1 MSSAKEHERG
11 AHATKEL
18 LLAKLADPNIAS
30 KHWIIRQY
38 DHEVQGGTVVKPLV
52 GPLQIGPSDGAVIRP
67 KANSKK
73 GVVLAGGMQ
82 TRVSDPYWMALASI
96 DEAIRNAVCVGAK
109 LDTLAVLDNFCWP
122 GVHDEVSMGTL
133 VRACEACR
141 DGALGYRVP
150 FISGKDSLHNQ
161 FTDAASGRVI
171 RIPNTLLISAI
182 GVIDD
187 VSKCMTSN
195 FKRTGNA
202 VYRITMWDGE
212 VTEPADVIAARRAVH
227 QLVSEMIASGI
238 VLAAHDI
245 SDGGALVAAAEM
257 AMGGNLGVELRASK
271 KIKEIGWFAEHQA
284 GYLLEI
290 AQGRAGEIAPM
301 ASAVNVFYERIGTVE
316 TTREPD
322 QEIMLTVVDEFAVS
336 IDALTKAWRGTLDW

>member
-1 MSSAKEHERG
+1 
-11 AHATKEL
+11 
-18 LLAKLADPNIAS
+18 
-30 KHWIIRQY
+30 
-38 DHEVQGGTVVKPLV
+38 
-52 GPLQIGPSDGAVIRP
+52 VIRP

-73 GVVLAGGMQ
+73 GVVLSGGMQ
-82 TRVSDPYWMALASI
+82 TRVADPYWMALASI

-109 LDTLAVLDNFCWP
+109 LDTLAILDNFCWP

-141 DGALGYRVP
+141 DGAIGYRVP

-161 FTDAASGRVI
+161 FTDAASGRVT

-187 VSKCMTSN
+187 VSKCMTSH
-195 FKRTGNA
+195 FKKPGNA
-202 VYRITMWDGE
+202 IYRITTWDGE
-212 VTEPADVIAARRAVH
+212 VTQAADVIAARRAVH
-227 QLVSEMIASGI
+227 QLVSEMIASGL
-238 VLAAHDI
+238 VVAAHDI
-245 SDGGALVAAAEM
+245 SDGGTLVAAAEM
-257 AMGGNLGVELRASK
+257 AIGGNLGVELRASR
-271 KIKEIGWFAEHQA
+271 KIKEIGWFAEHEA

-316 TTREPD
+316 KPREFDEEPT
-322 QEIMLTVVDEFAVS
+322 LTVVDDFSAT
-336 IDALTKAWRGTLDW
+336 IDSLTKAWRGTLDW